1 MVAFHVPRF
10 ACLCD
15 LPAKE
20 FLVKKTLSLFAFL
33 PLFTLTLAV
42 TGCGSDSETDGVTP
56 APVAVTPE
64 EKAEQAEW
72 EKE

>member
-1 MVAFHVPRF
+1 M
-10 ACLCD
+10 
-15 LPAKE
+15 
-20 FLVKKTLSLFAFL
+20 KKTLSLFAFL
-33 PLFTLTLAV
+33 PLFAVTLGV
-42 TGCGSDSETDGVTP
+42 TGCGGDSEMENVTP